1 MENTEISLKE
11 ELSQEESQNSKEKF
25 IYYSR
30 KFFASTAIIVLI
42 FFQVSLLGKNDFLS
56 TLITLLTAIFI
67 FFMTSKIYQSNRELL
82 GVYAKKNSFLEEF
95 IDRKNTIL
103 QVFVCII
110 LSIFLSVLFVITTK
124 GIVIKQNSYLSLL
137 IPLFIFNILLYKFI
151 KKDIPTPSSMMEEN
165 IHERVARH
173 GLLLVKIL
181 APALLLNFILSIWF
195 SAYDTYTF
203 KTANINLENFV
214 KYTANSKDAIVSN
227 GSNEYS
233 KIFINA
239 YLLMDNFKMAF
250 TKYVTENMIK
260 IDGYHIF
267 FFISMLLNFIKL
279 MFFSWTYVL
288 LFHGFNIFHI
298 SLKKYCKNL
307 VLRKIKT
314 RKQKNEEIK
323 TKRLWSYRNHHFNS
337 RYFGHSWRILDCI

>member
-1 MENTEISLKE
+1 MENTEISVKE

-42 FFQVSLLGKNDFLS
+42 FFQVNLLGKNDSLS
-56 TLITLLTAIFI
+56 TFITLLTAIFI
-67 FFMTSKIYQSNRELL
+67 FFMTSKLYQSNRELL
-82 GVYAKKNSFLEEF
+82 GVYAKKNSFLEGF
-95 IDRKNTIL
+95 IDKKNTIL

-137 IPLFIFNILLYKFI
+137 IPLFLFNILLYKFI
-151 KKDIPTPSSMMEEN
+151 KKDIIPSSPIMEEN
-165 IHERVARH
+165 IHERAARH

-181 APALLLNFILSIWF
+181 VPALLLNAILSIWF

-203 KTANINLENFV
+203 KTVNITLENFV
-214 KYTANSKDAIVSN
+214 EYTTNSKDVINSN
-227 GSNEYS
+227 GSNKYS
-233 KIFINA
+233 RIFINA
-239 YLLMDNFKMAF
+239 YILMDNFKIAF
-250 TKYVTENMIK
+250 AKHVTENMIK

-279 MFFSWTYVL
+279 MFFSWTYIL
-288 LFHGFNIFHI
+288 LFYGFNIF
-298 SLKKYCKNL
+298 SYLPE
-307 VLRKIKT
+307 KILQKFDS
-314 RKQKNEEIK
+314 QKNENKE
-323 TKRLWSYRNHHFNS
+323 TKK
-337 RYFGHSWRILDCI
+337 

>member
-1 MENTEISLKE
+1 
-11 ELSQEESQNSKEKF
+11 
-25 IYYSR
+25 
-30 KFFASTAIIVLI
+30 
-42 FFQVSLLGKNDFLS
+42 
-56 TLITLLTAIFI
+56 
-67 FFMTSKIYQSNRELL
+67 MTSKIYQSNRELL

-110 LSIFLSVLFVITTK
+110 LSIFLSVFFVITTK

-137 IPLFIFNILLYKFI
+137 IPLFLFNILLYKFI
-151 KKDIPTPSSMMEEN
+151 RKDIPTPSSMMEEN

-239 YLLMDNFKMAF
+239 YLLMDNFKIAF

-288 LFHGFNIFHI
+288 LFHGFNIFSYLPEKI
-298 SLKKYCKNL
+298 LQKFSSKKNKN
-307 VLRKIKT
+307 K
-314 RKQKNEEIK
+314 E
-323 TKRLWSYRNHHFNS
+323 TKK
-337 RYFGHSWRILDCI
+337 

>member
-1 MENTEISLKE
+1 MEDNEISIKE
-11 ELSQEESQNSKEKF
+11 KLSQEESESSKEKF

-42 FFQVSLLGKNDFLS
+42 FFQVTLLGKNDFLS

-82 GVYAKKNSFLEEF
+82 GVYAKKNSFLEGF
-95 IDRKNTIL
+95 IDKRNTIL

-151 KKDIPTPSSMMEEN
+151 KKDIISSSSIMEKN
-165 IHERVARH
+165 IHERAARH

-181 APALLLNFILSIWF
+181 VPSLLLNVILSIWF

-203 KTANINLENFV
+203 KTVNIDLNNFEEKLLEYALNPKGIIDPNESN
-214 KYTANSKDAIVSN
+214 KYSHIL
-227 GSNEYS
+227 
-233 KIFINA
+233 INA
-239 YLLMDNFKMAF
+239 FLVMDNLKMIFA
-250 TKYVTENMIK
+250 KLITELILK
-260 IDGYHIF
+260 INSFHIIF
-267 FFISMLLNFIKL
+267 FIFMLLNFIKL

-288 LFHGFNIFHI
+288 LFHGFNIF
-298 SLKKYCKNL
+298 SYFPE
-307 VLRKIKT
+307 KILQKLDF
-314 RKQKNEEIK
+314 QKNENKE
-323 TKRLWSYRNHHFNS
+323 TKK
-337 RYFGHSWRILDCI
+337 